1 MDIQLTQEQ
10 SQLLQYLQHNRFA
23 AISGCAG
30 SGKTKILLAH
40 ARYLDNQGLRVL
52 LLCRNPFLAARL
64 ADELQGTRVAVF
76 AFSALVQFT
85 LRNFQAGGG
94 MPLPRPAWE
103 AHSSQHQTP
112 SPQELSRVLD
122 ILAYVDPAEG
132 IARFDAVIVDEG
144 QDFELNWLEV
154 AEAFLESL
162 DRAYFVIAFDDNPLL
177 LAFSP
182 QRFYTDLQAPVTLK
196 RNCRSSGEIETLV
209 RRFHPGVMLPGLH
222 AGDKATLGEWLYHS
236 ESEMVEGVRQ
246 ALLKAEEFA
255 PEMKDVVL
263 LTAEVTPPRQSKLA
277 GLTFDSLRLRAE
289 SSAGRLDWQA
299 AVLRY
304 LQGFGLLESD
314 LSDYATPTPAD
325 IQRVNQ
331 FCAAYR
337 VAHRKVLSR
346 QSSDLAKRK
355 LVWHLDSYGQ
365 LGLRWA
371 DQGKPG
377 LAPVDLLAF
386 FNSPKWA
393 ESLPPAHK
401 RYRITPMGEFDKH
414 PDAHHIPLADISSF
428 KGLEA
433 DALVLVLY
441 NYFAGDRDQFLA
453 NLYIAFSRARRFL
466 YLVAP
471 AALQDEI
478 YSVG

>member
-1 MDIQLTQEQ
+1 MDIQLTPEQ
-10 SQLLQYLQHNRFA
+10 TQLIQYLQHNRFA

-40 ARYLDNQGLRVL
+40 ARFLDNQGLRVL
-52 LLCRNPFLAARL
+52 FLCRNPFLAARL

-94 MPLPRPAWE
+94 MPLPRPAWV

-132 IARFDAVIVDEG
+132 SARYDAVIVDEG

-182 QRFYTDLQAPVTLK
+182 HRFYADLQAPVTLK
-196 RNCRSSGEIETLV
+196 RNCRSSGEIDTLV
-209 RRFHPGVMLPGLH
+209 RRFHPGETLPGPH
-222 AGDKATLGEWLYHS
+222 AGDKATLGEWLYRS
-236 ESEMVEGVRQ
+236 EGELLEGVHQ
-246 ALLKAEEFA
+246 ALLKAEDFA
-255 PEMKDVVL
+255 PDMKDVVV
-263 LTAEVTPPRQSKLA
+263 LTAEIAPAGQSKLA
-277 GLTFDSLRLRAE
+277 GLTLDSPRLRAA
-289 SSAGRLDWQA
+289 STPGRLDWQT

-314 LSDYATPTPAD
+314 LSGQATPTQRD

-331 FCAAYR
+331 FCAAYQI
-337 VAHRKVLSR
+337 AHRRVLSQQR
-346 QSSDLAKRK
+346 SDLAKRK
-355 LVWHLDSYGQ
+355 LVWRLDAYGQ
-365 LGLRWA
+365 LNLRWA
-371 DQGKPG
+371 DQGKPDV
-377 LAPVDLLAF
+377 APVDLLAF

-393 ESLPPAHK
+393 EGLPSAHK
-401 RYRITPMGEFDKH
+401 RYRITPMGEFEKL

-441 NYFAGDRDQFLA
+441 NYYAGDRDQFLA

-471 AALQDEI
+471 AALQEELFP
-478 YSVG
+478 